1 MCGGGTNRRDWSRCE
16 DRPACAHTKGKRH
29 YAGCKSLPAHIRSH
43 PAQEPG
49 AVPALPWS
57 KFLIC
62 GAWCHTG
69 GVKKSAFIHGRMYQG
84 GEAVS
89 KTACGGFDSLPSV
102 PGQGEETDDSRRF
115 ICEQIRCE
123 LVGGLLGLIRPI
135 SSKVE
140 RLAHNRLAQVRF
152 LGGPPAEDWDRKR
165 KR

>member
-1 MCGGGTNRRDWSRCE
+1 
-16 DRPACAHTKGKRH
+16 
-29 YAGCKSLPAHIRSH
+29 
-43 PAQEPG
+43 
-49 AVPALPWS
+49 
-57 KFLIC
+57 
-62 GAWCHTG
+62 
-69 GVKKSAFIHGRMYQG
+69 MYQG

-89 KTACGGFDSLPSV
+89 KTACGGFDSQPSV

-152 LGGPPAEDWDRKR
+152 LDGPPDTPPTGAIPGGGARGTTSPCGRTRCVSPWTSLSCALCESGRTKEIYYLADPGF
-165 KR
+165 